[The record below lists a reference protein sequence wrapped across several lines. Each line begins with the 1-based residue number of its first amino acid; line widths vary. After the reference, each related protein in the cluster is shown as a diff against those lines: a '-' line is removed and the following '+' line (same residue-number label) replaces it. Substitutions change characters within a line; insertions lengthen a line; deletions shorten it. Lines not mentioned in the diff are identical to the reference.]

1 MSWLIKLDADLIR
14 QVIIQAATFLVFFIV
29 VKVFFAD
36 KIRDI
41 LKKRQEV
48 IEKDIDEAAAAK
60 DNAKALET
68 QYSALIENAKDEKA
82 EILRAA
88 EAQGKEM
95 KGEIVA
101 AAKTQ
106 ADTLLQNARTEIERE
121 RAQAEK
127 ELRESV
133 VDIAIDAAEKITKKS
148 LSDADQRKLIGDAIR
163 ELTEGQS

>member
-1 MSWLIKLDADLIR
+1 MSWLIKLDVDLIR
-14 QVIIQAATFLVFFIV
+14 QVIIQAATFLVFFII

-60 DNAKALET
+60 DNAKALES
-68 QYSALIENAKDEKA
+68 QYAALMQTAKDEKA
-82 EILRAA
+82 EILRT
-88 EAQGKEM
+88 AQADGEQLR
-95 KGEIVA
+95 GEIVA
-101 AAKTQ
+101 DAKSQ
-106 ADTLLQNARTEIERE
+106 ADTLLQNARAEIDRE

-127 ELRESV
+127 DLRESV

-148 LSDADQRKLIGDAIR
+148 LSEEDQRKLIDDAI
-163 ELTEGQS
+163 LTFTEDRA